1 MGVVCIRPV
10 ADVGHTECVYDCIS
24 VSPLDITALVHVVD
38 LVWLCLFASALVE
51 AHCCVS
57 SWLCLL
63 PLHMFFVWLCLR
75 AIAWVEASLSL
86 ICLSLSLCLFF
97 YPLSCV
103 VVCGVCACVCV
114 CVCVCLC
121 VLTFPP

>member
-1 MGVVCIRPV
+1 MCIRSV

-24 VSPLDITALVHVVD
+24 VSPLDIAALVHVVD

-86 ICLSLSLCLFF
+86 ICLSLSLSVFF
-97 YPLSCV
+97 SILSPVWLCV
-103 VVCGVCACVCV
+103 VCVR
-114 CVCVCLC
+114 VCVCLC